1 MNSRQRRR
9 LRRLSERMF
18 KLCDLTRLRIAQDLD
33 KFCSICT
40 EAARRDSDKGG
51 SPLPEHMLKE
61 NGERPTGRDSIM
73 ANVVKAI
80 HKAAADAGR
89 FTIPYIE
96 VTATIS
102 RTPAP
107 DEVG

>member
-33 KFCSICT
+33 K
-40 EAARRDSDKGG
+40 GG

-80 HKAAADAGR
+80 IKAAADAGR

>member
-1 MNSRQRRR
+1 MSKPDDVKVTTSGG
-9 LRRLSERMF
+9 LSVIGEITLSSGG
-18 KLCDLTRLRIAQDLD
+18 K
-33 KFCSICT
+33 ICT

-80 HKAAADAGR
+80 AKAAADAGR
-89 FTIPYIE
+89 IE

>member
-40 EAARRDSDKGG
+40 EAARRDSE
-51 SPLPEHMLKE
+51 SWPEPPKKDE
-61 NGERPTGRDSIM
+61 EDGR
-73 ANVVKAI
+73 A
-80 HKAAADAGR
+80 
-89 FTIPYIE
+89 E
-96 VTATIS
+96 VRESTS
-102 RTPAP
+102 
-107 DEVG
+107 

>member
-61 NGERPTGRDSIM
+61 NGERPLKTYTVEASPDVWPDPPDPSKLP
-73 ANVVKAI
+73 V
-80 HKAAADAGR
+80 
-89 FTIPYIE
+89 
-96 VTATIS
+96 
-102 RTPAP
+102 AP
-107 DEVG
+107 NPGVSN

>member
-73 ANVVKAI
+73 ANVVKA
-80 HKAAADAGR
+80 KAAADAGR